1 VGVAIL
7 PIREGGAK
15 LEMRPKGQYFDVTVI
30 HNSDTD
36 QQPEVAALS
45 HPDVA
50 TVEGIDTDRVRV
62 TLMAGADADAY
73 EAVLEVDPGVKRFVI
88 QG

>member
-1 VGVAIL
+1 
-7 PIREGGAK
+7 
-15 LEMRPKGQYFDVTVI
+15 MRPKGQYFDVTVI
-30 HNSDTD
+30 HDSDTD

-50 TVEGIDTDRVRV
+50 IVEGIDTDRVRV
-62 TLMAGADADAY
+62 TLIQGTDAEAY
-73 EAVLEVDPGVKRFVI
+73 EAVLEADPGVKSFVI